1 MKNVL
6 SNVVEKIKSKRCIH
20 YVIIIIIGLLVS
32 IPFFWVQICPSDDG
46 AYHFLRIIG
55 LDFAIKNGEFPYL
68 VYPFFCSD
76 WGYSMATFYP
86 QIVTYI
92 PYILGLIAGSFMNGL
107 KIFSALTVIL
117 SGVFMYNF
125 VNEVTKKKGIALLS
139 AIIYMILPYRF
150 ENVFNRY
157 AIGEFTAF
165 VFIPLVFQGLYN
177 LLKGDKKRHYYIAI
191 GAIGL
196 ILTHTISTLYTA
208 IFCVVYIL
216 FNIKSFWN
224 KDVIKKCFINLIFIL
239 LISAFY
245 LIPVIEFESTAKYAI
260 FDSRMMRTNGT
271 RVSESAIEPW
281 QFLKDIGEENGVSFI
296 IGIPFLTMLVI
307 GILSYGKL
315 DKKTKDFYIVNLI
328 LGIIALFMCTKYFPW
343 KIMPDFLCTLQ
354 YPWRMLGIG
363 LFFLTPLCAIN
374 VYNLVNLIKKEWIRN
389 IVYLIVLTILAVF
402 TIMELKA
409 YPNENSQIDEIYEAS
424 IKNNPRISCFG
435 VNRDNLPVKSM
446 LDQEYLRARTDETY
460 VLNGQIEIV
469 QEEKD
474 GLHLVM
480 DFKNAQKG
488 TELELPYFLYPG
500 YAITLDTGNET
511 IKLEAEESDH
521 GFIKVTIP
529 EDISEGKITVDYTG
543 TTLEKASY
551 VISAIS
557 VIGFVAYIVW
567 YRKRINKDEE

>member
-6 SNVVEKIKSKRCIH
+6 SNIVEKIKTKRSIH
-20 YVIIIIIGLLVS
+20 YAIIIILGLLIA
-32 IPFFWVQICPSDDG
+32 IPFFWVQIYPSDDG

-55 LDFAIKNGEFPYL
+55 LDLAIKNGEFPYL
-68 VYPFFCSD
+68 VYPFFCND

-92 PYILGLIAGSFMNGL
+92 PYILGLISGSFMNGL
-107 KIFSALTVIL
+107 KIFSAITVVL
-117 SGVFMYNF
+117 SGIFMYNF
-125 VNEVTKKKGIALLS
+125 MNEVTKKKGIALFS
-139 AIIYMILPYRF
+139 AIIYMALPYRF
-150 ENVFNRY
+150 ENIFNRY

-165 VFIPLVFQGLYN
+165 VFMPLVFQGLYS
-177 LLKGDKKRHYYIAI
+177 LLNGDKKRHYYIAI

-208 IFCVVYIL
+208 IFCVIYIL

-239 LISAFY
+239 LISALY
-245 LIPVIEFESTAKYAI
+245 LIPVIEYESTTEYTI
-260 FDSRMMRTNGT
+260 FDSRMMRTSA
-271 RVSESAIEPW
+271 RYVSDSAIEPW

-315 DKKTKDFYIVNLI
+315 DKKTRDFYIANLI
-328 LGIIALFMCTKYFPW
+328 LGLIALFMCTKYFPW
-343 KIMPDFLCTLQ
+343 KIMPELLFKLQ
-354 YPWRMLGIG
+354 YSWRLLGFG

-374 VYNLVNLIKKEWIRN
+374 VYYLVNLIKKEWIRN
-389 IVYLIVLTILAVF
+389 IVYLIVFTILAVF

-409 YPNENSQIDEIYEAS
+409 YPNENSKIDEIYETS
-424 IKNNPRISCFG
+424 IKNNPRFSCFG

-446 LDQEYLRARTDETY
+446 LDQEYLRVRTAETY
-460 VLNGQIEIV
+460 VLNGQIDIV

-474 GLHLVM
+474 GLHLEV

-488 TELELPYFLYPG
+488 TELELSYFLYPG
-500 YAITLDTGNET
+500 YVIELDTGNEE
-511 IKLEAEESDH
+511 ILLKIEESDH
-521 GFIKVTIP
+521 GFIKVIIP
-529 EDISEGKITVDYTG
+529 EDILEGKITVDYTG
-543 TTLEKASY
+543 TTLEKVSY
-551 VISAIS
+551 IISAIS
-557 VIGFVAYIVW
+557 VIAFVAYIVW
-567 YRKRINKDEE
+567 YRKRLNKNKE